1 MRWENEGGAVLLRPT
16 GTSAP
21 TRTSK
26 ARRLQ
31 KESANQAPDGRQAVG
46 DGAARG
52 RPGASLGQRKILP
65 FELLA

>member
-1 MRWENEGGAVLLRPT
+1 MRWENEGGAV
-16 GTSAP
+16 SAA
-21 TRTSK
+21 TDGHERSCSRVEGETIG
-26 ARRLQ
+26 
-31 KESANQAPDGRQAVG
+31 KESASQAADGRQAVG